1 MALAKEDGKKRF
13 SEEEAAI
20 LIDVYIQ
27 IQETKISRA
36 EAIQKASEEL
46 NLVKKIIDSGLYEIE
61 DAFERGFNSNASY
74 IFIDMVDYYQN
85 DRIYFDEVLQRA
97 KKQIKE
103 LQVQQLQKNNAT
115 NIEDKKT
122 RKGFSEEETAILLMN
137 ISKYNQEN
145 FLEEKQHKMF
155 LLH

>member
-103 LQVQQLQKNNAT
+103 
-115 NIEDKKT
+115 
-122 RKGFSEEETAILLMN
+122 
-137 ISKYNQEN
+137 
-145 FLEEKQHKMF
+145 F
-155 LLH
+155 LLNML